1 MGKMDPKVRSK
12 INRIAAE
19 SHAIA
24 RELEEIA
31 QGIGREFK
39 GIGASQCASSLQG
52 AAQKYHSV
60 SSELKRI

>member
-1 MGKMDPKVRSK
+1 MGKMDPKVKSK

-31 QGIGREFK
+31 EGIAREFK
-39 GIGASQCASSLQG
+39 GIGVAQCSSSLQG
-52 AAQKYHSV
+52 AAQKYHRV
-60 SSELKRI
+60 SSELRRI